1 MCTSSGGGSSARGA
15 TKEARRAREAE
26 ERRQQEIRNN
36 MRMLDRLFEGG
47 TFGANPTSNVDMSQA
62 YFDRDGNQV
71 YDGSMEMPE
80 QRFLPIRPTIAPMRG
95 PGRTHTGP
103 SSGASPAIQ
112 RTIAGRF
119 VGRQPHSSPLSGASP
134 GIQRSIARMRGPVR
148 THAGPL
154 SGASPAIQRAITH
167 MRGPVRTRTP
177 TDEYAAFRDQQSELE
192 KLAENG
198 NLFRSRNTAEGFDDD
213 YFQSQADAYR
223 DFATPQLDRQMRD
236 AGNRLTYA
244 LSNAG
249 TLGSSTG
256 NTRRSDL
263 EQDFARARANLES
276 RGQDIANQSRDAI
289 ARERQ
294 NLAGLVQ
301 QGVPMNNINSQVA
314 DLATRA
320 RQNSFDDLG
329 QMFQNATAGI
339 GNFEQGRRFGRIA
352 RDTPNFGP
360 PGGGAGR
367 AGSGRVV
374 G

>member
-1 MCTSSGGGSSARGA
+1 MCRSGGGSSARGA

-26 ERRQQEIRNN
+26 ERRQREIRNN

-47 TFGANPTSNVDMSQA
+47 TFGTGATSNVDMGQA

-80 QRFLPIRPTIAPMRG
+80 QRFLPIPSRIRMANLFNRNRP
-95 PGRTHTGP
+95 
-103 SSGASPAIQ
+103 
-112 RTIAGRF
+112 
-119 VGRQPHSSPLSGASP
+119 
-134 GIQRSIARMRGPVR
+134 
-148 THAGPL
+148 HAGPL
-154 SGASPAIQRAITH
+154 SGASPAIQRGIAA
-167 MRGPVRTRTP
+167 RRSPVRTP
-177 TDEYAAFRDQQSELE
+177 TDEYQAFQDQRSELE

-198 NLFRSRNTAEGFDDD
+198 NLFTGRNEAEGFDDD

-223 DFATPQLDRQMRD
+223 DFASPQLDRQMRD
-236 AGNRLTYA
+236 AGDRLTFA

-329 QMFQNATAGI
+329 QMFQTATAGI
-339 GNFEQGRRFGRIA
+339 GNLEQGRRFGQIA
-352 RDTPNFGP
+352 NRVPNFAP
-360 PGGGAGR
+360 PGGGGR
-367 AGSGRVV
+367 GNAGSGRIVS
-374 G
+374 